1 MQLRLGRWFRGFM
14 GLVRHGGLIGIHGSA
29 RVSVQGVF
37 AFGQRVSIG
46 RNSIIQVP
54 KNSTLRLGDRV
65 HIGRE
70 VEVSPATEISIGNHT
85 SVQDRCNFL
94 GQVAVGAHCIFAPNV
109 FISSR
114 IHQFMERPAWLI
126 RDQDA
131 LLADPTYVAANP
143 RCLPVHIDEDCWV
156 GINAV
161 IMRGVTL
168 GRGCVVGANSV
179 VTKSFPPYS
188 VIAGAPARLFR
199 SRLAF
204 HPPRSISSAVPE
216 HLPYFYSG
224 FDLRQRAVAASS
236 TGMKACGRFRLALD
250 CSAARS
256 IVLDVHADQPLKLA
270 CLRQERVLPVG
281 AQQVS
286 FELAALP
293 PDGLIAME
301 ATDRQGRPC
310 RVAIRSAGVRD

>member
-1 MQLRLGRWFRGFM
+1 M

-29 RVSVQGVF
+29 RVSVQGAF
-37 AFGQRVSIG
+37 AFGKRVSIG

-54 KNSTLRLGDRV
+54 KHSSLRLGDRV

-70 VEVSPATEISIGNHT
+70 VEVSPDPEISIGNYT

-94 GQVAVGAHCIFAPNV
+94 GHLAVGANCIFAPNV
-109 FISSR
+109 FMSSA

-131 LLADPTYVAANP
+131 LAADPSHVAGIP
-143 RCLPVHIDEDCWV
+143 RSLPIHIDEDCWI

-179 VTKSFPPYS
+179 VTRSFPPYS
-188 VIAGAPARLFR
+188 VVAGAPARLLR
-199 SRLAF
+199 NRLAF
-204 HPPRSISSAVPE
+204 HPPRAISSSAAE
-216 HLPYFYSG
+216 DFPYFYSG
-224 FDLRQRAVAASS
+224 FDLRQSSVAASAN
-236 TGMKACGRFRLALD
+236 GLQAFGRFRLALD
-250 CSAARS
+250 CHAARR
-256 IVLDVHADQPLKLA
+256 VELELHADQPVKLV
-270 CLRQERVLPVG
+270 CLRQERELSAG

-286 FELAALP
+286 FELADLP
-293 PDGLIAME
+293 QDGLIAMQ
-301 ATDRQGRPC
+301 AADSQGRPC
-310 RVAIRSAGVRD
+310 SIAVRRAGVQD

>member
-1 MQLRLGRWFRGFM
+1 MQLRLGRWVRGFT
-14 GLVRHGGLIGIHGSA
+14 GLIRHGGLIGIHGSA

-37 AFGQRVSIG
+37 AFGKRVSIG

-65 HIGRE
+65 YIGRE
-70 VEVSPATEISIGNHT
+70 VEVSPDPDISIGNYT

-94 GQVAVGAHCIFAPNV
+94 GQVAVGAHCVFAPNV
-109 FISSR
+109 FMSSG

-131 LLADPTYVAANP
+131 LVADPNYVAVNS
-143 RCLPVHIDEDCWV
+143 RCLPVQVDEDCWI

-188 VIAGAPARLFR
+188 VVAGAPARLLR

-204 HPPRSISSAVPE
+204 RPPRAISSAAPE
-216 HLPYFYSG
+216 HLPYFYAG
-224 FDLRQRAVAASS
+224 FDLRQSSIASS
-236 TGMKACGRFRLALD
+236 SAGLKAFGRFRLALD

-256 IVLDVHADQPLKLA
+256 LRVDVQADQPLKLV
-270 CLRQERVLPVG
+270 CLRQERALPAG

-286 FELAALP
+286 FELDGLP
-293 PDGLIAME
+293 KDGLIALE
-301 ATDRQGRPC
+301 AADIQGRPC
-310 RVAIRSAGVRD
+310 SIAIRRASVQD

>member
-1 MQLRLGRWFRGFM
+1 M

-37 AFGQRVSIG
+37 AFGKRISIG
-46 RNSIIQVP
+46 RNTIIQVP
-54 KNSTLRLGDRV
+54 KNATLRLGDRV
-65 HIGRE
+65 YIGRE
-70 VEVSPATEISIGNHT
+70 VEVSPDPIISIGNYT

-109 FISSR
+109 FVSSG
-114 IHQFMERPAWLI
+114 IHRFMERPAWLI

-131 LLADPTYVAANP
+131 LVADPNYVAADP
-143 RCLPVHIDEDCWV
+143 RRLPVQIEEDCWI

-188 VIAGAPARLFR
+188 VVAGAPARLLR

-204 HPPRSISSAVPE
+204 HPPRAISSAAPE
-216 HLPYFYSG
+216 DLPYFYSG
-224 FDLRQRAVAASS
+224 FDLRQRSIASSS
-236 TGMKACGRFRLALD
+236 TGLKAFGRFRLVLD

-256 IVLDVHADQPLKLA
+256 LQLDVQADQALKLM
-270 CLRQERVLPVG
+270 CLQQERALPAG

-286 FELAALP
+286 FELAGLP
-293 PDGLIAME
+293 KDGLIALE
-301 ATDRQGRPC
+301 ATDTQGRPC
-310 RVAIRSAGVRD
+310 SVAIRRASVQD